1 MQTDKFGIY
10 LDTVRLKVVRINSPH
25 WIPSGKD
32 WVLLTPD
39 VNAALLSIR
48 ELVRTKSLVSSP
60 DQVVWGSTA
69 EFLGS

>member
-10 LDTVRLKVVRINSPH
+10 LDTGRLKLVRINSPH

-48 ELVRTKSLVSSP
+48 DLVRTKSPVSSP
-60 DQVVWGSTA
+60 DQVVWGSMA

>member
-10 LDTVRLKVVRINSPH
+10 LNTSRLKVVRINSPH

-48 ELVRTKSLVSSP
+48 DVIRTQSLVSSP
-60 DQVVWGSTA
+60 DQVVWGSMA

>member
-10 LDTVRLKVVRINSPH
+10 LNTRRLKVVRINSPH

-48 ELVRTKSLVSSP
+48 DLIGTESLVGSP
-60 DQVVWGSTA
+60 DHVVWGSMA

>member
-10 LDTVRLKVVRINSPH
+10 LDTARLKAVRINSPH
-25 WIPSGKD
+25 WIPTGKE
-32 WVLLTPD
+32 WLLLTPD

-48 ELVRTKSLVSSP
+48 ELVRTKSLVTSP
-60 DQVVWGSTA
+60 DQVAWGSMA